1 MLPVVVLVE
10 FMIHLQ
16 ELVLRSV
23 IHVVPADVVGDV
35 TVLESFDVYVKV
47 ALCQE
52 RRTEYP
58 TRCIA
63 RP

>member
-47 ALCQE
+47 ALKIVGDG
-52 RRTEYP
+52 TK
-58 TRCIA
+58 
-63 RP
+63 